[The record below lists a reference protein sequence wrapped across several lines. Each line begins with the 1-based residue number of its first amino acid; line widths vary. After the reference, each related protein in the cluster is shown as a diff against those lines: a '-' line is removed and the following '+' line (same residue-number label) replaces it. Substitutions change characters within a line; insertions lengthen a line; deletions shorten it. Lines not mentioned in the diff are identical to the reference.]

1 MNHRTLLVPIC
12 LGLMVTAQAAEPKGP
27 AKPKEADLVL
37 ATPDYLS
44 ALARQLLKKRM
55 ERHGRDLSRLVV
67 GVTLLQREVVKEL
80 AGDIASE
87 PRIVRPL
94 AEGRDELNSAL
105 PERFFVLQD
114 GLRMRAKE
122 LADAAL
128 KKDDVALAQSFGK
141 LVEICVGCHSAY
153 LTDPKP

>member
-1 MNHRTLLVPIC
+1 
-12 LGLMVTAQAAEPKGP
+12 MVAAQAAEPK
-27 AKPKEADLVL
+27 AATKPQEAELGL
-37 ATPDYLS
+37 GAPDYLS

-67 GVTLLQREVVKEL
+67 AVTLLQRDVVKEL
-80 AGDIASE
+80 AGEIASE

-94 AEGRDELNSAL
+94 AEGRDELNAAL

-114 GLRMRAKE
+114 ALKLRGKE
-122 LADAAL
+122 LAEAAQ
-128 KKDDVALAQSFGK
+128 KKDDVALAQSLGK

-153 LTDPKP
+153 LSDPKR